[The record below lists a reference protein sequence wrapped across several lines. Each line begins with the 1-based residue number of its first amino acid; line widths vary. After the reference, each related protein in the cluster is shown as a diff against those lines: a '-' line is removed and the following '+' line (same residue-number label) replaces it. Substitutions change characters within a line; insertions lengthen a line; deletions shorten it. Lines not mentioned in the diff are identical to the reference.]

1 MRKCS
6 SNWLLHYSWLSD
18 HHTQGGPRRL
28 WLRRDCHQQA
38 STSGTDLTALGV
50 GPALGVL
57 WQVANFLVVLVAV
70 KGRSFFV
77 SRVSLTTTCGL
88 SSD

>member
-28 WLRRDCHQQA
+28 WLRRDRHQHA
-38 STSGTDLTALGV
+38 STSGTDLTALVV
-50 GPALGVL
+50 GPAVGLL
-57 WQVANFLVVLVAV
+57 WQMFHCPVVLVAV
-70 KGRSFFV
+70 KGQPIYVFPAC
-77 SRVSLTTTCGL
+77 L
-88 SSD
+88 